1 MRWGPQLRRV
11 DPHCPSTSLQD
22 TTEGTMNANDV
33 ASEGLGLI
41 SRLADEARSV
51 AMVAGY
57 VALPSSS
64 GGPCSTWRARRGDG
78 CRRSDRGRAN
88 RRREGTEQRR
98 RFASL
103 SWPCHPADAMARLKA
118 PVPITPETTVLP
130 EQFRLQAKTD
140 AFLPAKRLMVAV
152 LERALGEYETYAA
165 RTDWRE
171 RRQFAEVEAWFAS
184 DDTGWPFSF
193 VPICEARGL
202 ATLVGVARHTLAGL
216 LPGRAA
222 QASASQPSRGAKRPH
237 ANLLIRRCPVAVQRR
252 GPSP

>member
-1 MRWGPQLRRV
+1 
-11 DPHCPSTSLQD
+11 
-22 TTEGTMNANDV
+22 MNANDV

-118 PVPITPETTVLP
+118 LVPIAPETTVLP

-165 RTDWRE
+165 RTDWPG

-193 VPICEARGL
+193 VPICEALGL
-202 ATLVGVARHTLAGL
+202 DVPSVRARLRLCH
-216 LPGRAA
+216 A
-222 QASASQPSRGAKRPH
+222 QARRVALRATGGTREAGIRFRLAVRSQRACRDGADTRGS
-237 ANLLIRRCPVAVQRR
+237 LLR
-252 GPSP
+252 